1 MALASRNWRD
11 RRTLYTGCLETFK
24 ANIVVEYRNIANLPE
39 EWPDDGGEDESGL
52 ERFGESKRFSPSTA
66 RVSFK
71 V

>member
-1 MALASRNWRD
+1 
-11 RRTLYTGCLETFK
+11 LETFK